1 MIQSTK
7 KCWKKSHMIEVKCN
21 QAGQPRKF
29 NTRSES
35 RQNLSTLA
43 QGNANQ
49 SYTIEATCEVKTGQ
63 VLSPYN
69 LKISSQV
76 LLSNDEVEFIRGG
89 KKICVFE
96 DFRIE

>member
-1 MIQSTK
+1 MSRNLRYAPK
-7 KCWKKSHMIEVKCN
+7 
-21 QAGQPRKF
+21 QAGQSRSF

-35 RQNLSTLA
+35 RQNLSTQT

-49 SYTIEATCEVKTGQ
+49 SHSTEATHEVKTGQ

-76 LLSNDEVEFIRGG
+76 LLWNDEVEFIRG
-89 KKICVFE
+89 KEKMKAFE
-96 DFRIE
+96 E